1 MSDRITRKKIML
13 ELPCPISDHELLN
26 IARDKAR
33 HELELDEIAADFA
46 DVKRDWNGRV
56 EAKEKHIAQLGAVI
70 RTGEQKRPIA
80 CFERY
85 VDDGEHKGKVETVR
99 SDTQEVVERRVADLL
114 EARNATPDAEPP
126 GDEDVLAQAAR
137 MQRAAGVEENE
148 DGDVVVPEERAP
160 KKKRG
165 KKS

>member
-13 ELPCPISDHELLN
+13 ELPCPITDRELLE
-26 IARDKAR
+26 ISRDKAK
-33 HELELDEIAADFA
+33 HEDELDEISAEFS
-46 DVKRDWNGRV
+46 DVKRQWSSRL
-56 EAKEKHIAQLGAVI
+56 EAKEKQIEQLRAVI
-70 RTGEQKRPIA
+70 RTGEQKRPIE

-99 SDTQEVVERRVADLL
+99 RDTLEVVERRIADLL
-114 EARNATPDAEPP
+114 EARSATPDAEPP
-126 GDEDVLAQAAR
+126 NDEDVLAQAAR